1 MISLFLSPEF
11 EHTLKFFLPFCAL
24 YFTWPGYWQRISFKV
39 AVPELLDRN
48 RLILEHDT
56 FKFVTVAGVVWFLRS
71 SRMYIIVVS
80 SRACCKPSM
89 SCHLSLRLISNWSN
103 IFRVLLSATA
113 PERIKGLCR
122 IFPREPTQIKLVW
135 LVSVSAV
142 FFLIYC
148 SKMYR
153 FLYMKINKEVF
164 NNQMFLFDFV
174 KVFANAFLSLYTYF
188 LLHLIQSIVLSWNIE
203 LITMCLFQV
212 CFVSTLSTWEA
223 KRY

>member
-1 MISLFLSPEF
+1 MLVASHRCHAIYLCDWFPID
-11 EHTLKFFLPFCAL
+11 P
-24 YFTWPGYWQRISFKV
+24 ISFGFSYRRRRLN
-39 AVPELLDRN
+39 ELRDCVGYFRGNLHKLN
-48 RLILEHDT
+48 
-56 FKFVTVAGVVWFLRS
+56 WFDWFQL
-71 SRMYIIVVS
+71 
-80 SRACCKPSM
+80 
-89 SCHLSLRLISNWSN
+89 
-103 IFRVLLSATA
+103 VL
-113 PERIKGLCR
+113 
-122 IFPREPTQIKLVW
+122 F
-135 LVSVSAV
+135 